1 MLAIQ
6 LYLTQTYKYPNTTIY
21 KVVYL
26 QGFHF
31 DGFVFVWWT
40 ETTVSGAEDSM
51 ETNEA
56 AAALLNMESP
66 NNILDEKRMS
76 KLFCMFCSVK
86 NGDKHFSFDLTLFL
100 SMRCILYSLF
110 MVCMCFSISFYV

>member
-1 MLAIQ
+1 M
-6 LYLTQTYKYPNTTIY
+6 
-21 KVVYL
+21 
-26 QGFHF
+26 F
-31 DGFVFVWWT
+31 WT

-76 KLFCMFCSVK
+76 EFICTASYFFNFTFFVT
-86 NGDKHFSFDLTLFL
+86 FSCLL
-100 SMRCILYSLF
+100 C
-110 MVCMCFSISFYV
+110 V